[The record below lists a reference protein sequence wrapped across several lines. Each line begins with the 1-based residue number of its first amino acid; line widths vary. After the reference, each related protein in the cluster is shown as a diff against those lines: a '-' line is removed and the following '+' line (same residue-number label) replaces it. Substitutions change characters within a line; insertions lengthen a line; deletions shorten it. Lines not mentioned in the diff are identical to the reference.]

1 MYVVFQLEL
10 ILIIST
16 LKIYGEKKIELI
28 ITSYISV
35 AAFLLQMLAG
45 QILSNSL
52 EESDTGI
59 KMRE

>member
-1 MYVVFQLEL
+1 ME
-10 ILIIST
+10 
-16 LKIYGEKKIELI
+16 EKNELI

-45 QILSNSL
+45 QILSNSQ
-52 EESDTGI
+52 EESNTGI